1 MRSLHSGTSSGTE
14 TETNPSKGRVF
25 FENNRIIWCC
35 ERGLNS
41 AFLAS
46 VFCIY
51 SFISPDSQGL
61 YTTAVPTFGLDLGGT
76 SARRWVTT
84 KARHAGHPRKTIA
97 EIVGHA
103 ADKKD
108 VTFGVY
114 ATGASE
120 VQRRACVG
128 DVKLPP
134 AVGLAE
140 AR

>member
-1 MRSLHSGTSSGTE
+1 MDDKREGTRRSLVNFH
-14 TETNPSKGRVF
+14 
-25 FENNRIIWCC
+25 
-35 ERGLNS
+35 
-41 AFLAS
+41 
-46 VFCIY
+46 
-51 SFISPDSQGL
+51 
-61 YTTAVPTFGLDLGGT
+61 
-76 SARRWVTT
+76 SARRWFTT
-84 KARHAGHPRKTIA
+84 KARHAGHPRETIA

-114 ATGASE
+114 AKGASE
-120 VQRRACVG
+120 MQRRACVG